1 MATETRN
8 EVLNLMNKKDLI
20 EKEIKELGS
29 ILTQVIMT
37 IQFYICQI
45 SIPIFI
51 LEWCW
56 YERSVGRF

>member
-37 IQFYICQI
+37 IQFYMCQI
-45 SIPIFI
+45 STSIFI

-56 YERSVGRF
+56 YE